1 MAIKTMTLEEIKK
14 LPPLTEK
21 RLQEIEDFK
30 TTDFSDCPELT
41 DLQLRKLQPAYKVKP
56 EWFSGKKETVQ
67 VTIDT
72 DIIEALKAQGKEYQT
87 FINAILR
94 KAVFG

>member
-1 MAIKTMTLEEIKK
+1 MKTMTLDEVKN

-21 RLQEIEDFK
+21 RINEIKNFQN
-30 TTDFSDCPELT
+30 TDFSDCPKQTKEDLKQFRPYYELRAEP
-41 DLQLRKLQPAYKVKP
+41 QKP
-56 EWFSGKKETVQ
+56 KNNTIQ
-67 VTIDT
+67 VNIDT

>member
-1 MAIKTMTLEEIKK
+1 MKTMTLDEIKN
-14 LPPLTEK
+14 LPPITEK

-41 DLQLRKLQPAYKVKP
+41 DLQLKKLQPAYSAKS
-56 EWFSGKKETVQ
+56 EWFSGKKETIQ
-67 VTIDT
+67 VNIDT

-94 KAVFG
+94 KAILG